1 MGLFRSKSET
11 FPEATIAADIERG
24 LIARYLARIFER
36 GDLPLRGL
44 INVLRWMNERRGTMS
59 FDVPDEL
66 AELISQFYTGRFT
79 FADLDRVYRQE
90 REAVIV
96 GLRRV
101 AESIPRPEPLAT
113 NIEML
118 TRELWPAPGR
128 AQDRRPDRLLHPL
141 RSGAISV
148 QHA

>member
-11 FPEATIAADIERG
+11 YPEAAITADIERG

-59 FDVPDEL
+59 LEVPDEL
-66 AELISQFYTGRFT
+66 AEIITQFYTGRFT
-79 FADLDRVYRQE
+79 FADLDRVYRKE

-96 GLRRV
+96 GLRGV
-101 AESIPRPEPLAT
+101 AESLPRPEPLAT

-118 TRELWPAPGR
+118 TRELCLPPA
-128 AQDRRPDRLLHPL
+128 ALK
-141 RSGAISV
+141 IV
-148 QHA
+148 